1 MTDSNYIKVFT
12 GNLVISEHIKQ
23 SLGEI
28 GINAVLK
35 EQNESNLNPIF
46 GGHLLQELYV
56 HKDEL
61 NKAVKVVQ
69 SITTDLET

>member
-23 SLGEI
+23 SLEET
-28 GINAVLK
+28 GISAVIK
-35 EQNESNLNPIF
+35 AQNESNLNPIF
-46 GGHLLQELYV
+46 GGHLLNEVYV

-61 NKAVKVVQ
+61 DRAVEVVQ
-69 SITTDLET
+69 GITAELES